1 MGWISGTNEA
11 LLNEAI
17 DFQGESS
24 SILSSSTV
32 GPFALGDGVAGL
44 ERAEYPLGLM
54 LQDGRLLD
62 LMGNEVKG
70 SSGKQVVGREEEME
84 VEKA

>member
-1 MGWISGTNEA
+1 M
-11 LLNEAI
+11 
-17 DFQGESS
+17 
-24 SILSSSTV
+24 
-32 GPFALGDGVAGL
+32 AGL